1 MIRAEKHCLLDSK
14 SHLEEVLG
22 WTGSGLVSLHMKGTL
37 PGESFAILEVASP
50 RRGLS
55 LQSISPDAG
64 ASGIETIRKC
74 NIKQLVCEECRL
86 ILKYRGYDS

>member
-22 WTGSGLVSLHMKGTL
+22 WTGAGLVSLHMKGAL

-50 RRGLS
+50 RRGSLS
-55 LQSISPDAG
+55 SLSPQML
-64 ASGIETIRKC
+64 EH
-74 NIKQLVCEECRL
+74 QE
-86 ILKYRGYDS
+86 